1 MLIVLILVGLYVLIS
16 LFIAIARIIRYKAF
30 ESVTWDVP
38 YGDLEYYREP
48 VVFDKLTDIF
58 FPATL
63 FILLWKKIVR
73 QINKL
78 L

>member
-1 MLIVLILVGLYVLIS
+1 MLIVLILVGYILIS

-48 VVFDKLTDIF
+48 VVFDRLTDIF

-63 FILLWKKIVR
+63 FILLWIRVVR